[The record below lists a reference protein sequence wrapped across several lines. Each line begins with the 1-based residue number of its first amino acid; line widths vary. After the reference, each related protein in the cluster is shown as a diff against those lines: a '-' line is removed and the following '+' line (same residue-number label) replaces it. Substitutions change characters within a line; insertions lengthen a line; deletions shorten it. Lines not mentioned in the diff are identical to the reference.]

1 MPDGVGKQL
10 AIGAAII
17 GFVIAGLAAIALVQ
31 FVGWLAIGLIGLLVL
46 LAAVRLELHGGHA
59 VPDIHHSAK
68 TVEILARQM
77 QEEAKAATGAKK
89 LALEA
94 ERLKR
99 RRYHYIARTVGIA
112 LIAVGFGMFFLHQ
125 L

>member
-1 MPDGVGKQL
+1 MPEGVGKQL

-17 GFVIAGLAAIALVQ
+17 GFVIAGLAVIVLIQ
-31 FVGWLAIGLIGLLVL
+31 FVGWLAIGLIGLVVL
-46 LAAVRLELHGGHA
+46 LAAVRLELQGGHA

-68 TVEILARQM
+68 TVEILARQL

-99 RRYHYIARTVGIA
+99 KRYHYIARTVGIA
-112 LIAVGFGMFFLHQ
+112 LIALGFGMFFLH

>member
-1 MPDGVGKQL
+1 MPEGVGKQL

-17 GFVIAGLAAIALVQ
+17 GFVIAGLAVIVLIQ
-31 FVGWLAIGLIGLLVL
+31 FVGWLAIGLIGLVVL

-99 RRYHYIARTVGIA
+99 KRFHYIARTVGIA
-112 LIAVGFGMFFLHQ
+112 LVAIGFGMFFLH